1 MPDRNCSLTRHPWMR
16 LTLAVMSAG
25 MAVVALLLIMG
36 GSSSWPRPARAD
48 GATHYVAPGGNCG
61 SGVSPCYA
69 SVQAAV
75 DAASTGDEILVASGV
90 YTDVT
95 FNASSLSTQTVY
107 LDQSLTLR
115 GGYTLANWVAPDP
128 EANPTVLDAGGQGRV
143 IYIAG
148 SASPTV
154 TGFIIQT
161 GNAGSSNNGGGIYI
175 EGGAPLI
182 AGNTIFGNIGFFGG
196 GIYNYTGSPRLE
208 ANMIYSNSAS
218 AGGGFLSEGGTP
230 TTRNNIFYDNQA
242 HFGGGLANNIAS
254 TLTVQN
260 DVFYLNKSVA
270 TGPDNGNGGGL
281 INRGALL
288 VNNTIVF
295 SNTADNSGG
304 GVRNDSGSI
313 LIDYSDIVS
322 NTASIGDNYS
332 GSDITVTNGISAD
345 PLFVDAPGGD
355 FHLQASSPARNAGTT
370 LAEVPDD
377 FDYQAR
383 PFGPAYD
390 MGADEYYPDSPCYA
404 RLDGFRVYAGVQAAV
419 DDAGAGGLVQVAGY
433 CAETLSINQ
442 SLTLR
447 GGYTTTNWVDPR
459 YRTIL
464 DAQGAGRVVY
474 ITGDTQFTLENLHV
488 TGGQTSGDGAGVYL
502 GVDVDSILQN
512 NVIYDNQA
520 ANGHGGGVYN
530 AGGNALLQ
538 HNTIYNNTALE
549 GGGVYASGVGQVTLR
564 NSVVASNTA
573 TDSGGGIYGSNDH
586 NFSLDYNDF
595 YGNVPNAYSGA
606 VTGLGPHDISVLP
619 GLRDPA
625 NDDFH
630 LVVTTS
636 QVINKADPASTLPT
650 DFEGEQ
656 RPQGTY
662 ADMGADE
669 STFYAEVA
677 LSNAPESPYV
687 VTNPDLVKG
696 TFITFSHTIT
706 NLSQT
711 GAVTDSF
718 VIDTSNSDG
727 WQVTLNGIS
736 SPVIITTGTSLSFQV
751 VVSVPLTASDNM
763 YNQTIITATSQ
774 FNAAALDTAWDRIAS
789 AGVELVPSYTEN
801 VDPGEVV
808 TYTHTLTNTGP
819 VSDTYTVN
827 LVSDRSPAWG
837 DLTVPWPFTVTLN
850 PNESIQ
856 ITAVV
861 SVPLSAE
868 AGLSERLNLVATSNT
883 YPSVSATVTDTTVA
897 NAIYGHRYVSTAGND
912 TVNNCHDLDNPC
924 ATIKRGLEQVT
935 LNSTVFVASGTY
947 YEHDLSILK
956 TIVLQGGWDNIF
968 TNRVLDPSATVI
980 DAQGQGR
987 VLQIGGGVQ
996 PTIEY
1001 FTIQGGQRVGGGGG
1015 VYLEGTAAPT
1025 LRYNIIRDNR
1035 ATNGGGL
1042 YNSAGAPVLHNNQI
1056 HDNQATN
1063 SGGGLYNST
1072 GTLDLESTQIY
1083 DNVAGQRGGA
1093 LASAG
1098 GTLSVQNNFIYRNS
1112 ASDGGAIYISDGS
1125 ATIQHDSLYNNVASA
1140 AGGGIFVAGGA
1151 TNVFNTIVFSH
1162 TGAGIYRSGGTV
1174 SHDYNDVYQNS
1185 GGDYVGLSA
1194 ASHSLAAD
1202 PLLMDADS
1210 GDLHLTLDS
1219 PVADQG
1225 DPASPVETDI
1235 DGDDRPVNQGFDI
1248 GADEMTGCLAKVV
1261 SSGVIYG
1268 VLQEAVDA
1276 AGSDDEVQVSGYC
1289 WGVHPLDVG
1298 GQVLSQTVHVT
1309 KSITLQGGWDSTFS
1323 DLDPQLYIT
1332 TLDARG
1338 MGRVA
1343 LISGTTATLEN
1354 FHMVNGDAAV
1364 AGGPNVGGGIYLLYA
1379 SPTVRNNWIYDNR
1392 AAQAGGLFNSG
1403 GNPIVERN
1411 RIFNNEAVMQGGGL
1425 YNNDGHLM
1433 LRNNFVYSNTAVSGG
1448 GLYNA
1453 AISTTILHNT
1463 FYANQTSNTGAG
1475 VYNAG
1480 GGAPAIRSNI
1490 FANNSASDGGAVY
1503 DAGVVLFDYND
1514 VWANGGTNQTWS
1526 ESLSAPLPS
1535 ANNISQDPQF
1545 LDVGTADFHLNG
1557 SSPLV
1562 DAGDPGTSLAEAN
1575 GDFDGDPRPSNQGFD
1590 IGADEQAG
1598 CYASIPPY
1606 GAGYIYGSV
1615 QLAVDLAST
1624 GDTVRVAGLCQGVHP
1639 LVVGPDTLQQTVHV
1653 TKDVTLQGGWTWDSN
1668 SGTLINYN
1676 PSNPATLD
1684 ALQLGRVLLITDS
1697 ATVIVE
1703 NFNIGYGDASGLGG
1717 GPGSQAGGGG
1727 VYNFDGDVTL
1737 RNSNLFSN
1745 TAQTGGA
1752 LYNAGGSLALDS
1764 SSLYTNQA
1772 DNGAAVYLADGS
1784 QTVAF
1789 TTIYSNLATSDGG
1802 AVYIGGGH
1810 VITVSAN
1817 TIWENE
1823 ATNGA
1828 AIFNAASAGATVQN
1842 NVVYRNQAS
1851 FGGGF
1856 YNGAGSPLIQH
1867 NTFYDNQAITNG
1879 GGGLYSAAGSPII
1892 SNSLFIN
1899 NVNVGVYVAGGTPA
1913 IAYNDV
1919 YGNSGGDYGNLPDQ
1933 TGSNGNISA
1942 DPLFLDVDADD
1953 FHLLTQSPAMDSGDP
1968 TTTLTTDFEGDIRP
1982 SSQGFDMGADE
1993 VGMCFARIN
2002 GGPEIYGNPQ
2012 AAVDASQPGDTIDVA
2027 GVCYGVHT
2035 LDVGDVIS
2043 QTLHVTKSVTLNGGW
2058 RVELGNPFAEY
2069 DPALY
2074 TTILD
2079 AQSMGRVLYLDG
2091 GIGVEPTISGFSLR
2105 NGDATLP
2112 GLGNGGGIYNNSNA
2126 TLSNLSVYSNTA
2138 VNGGGFYNAD
2148 GMPTL
2153 NADAFGTNHIY
2164 DNIAD
2169 NGAGL
2174 YLADG
2179 MPNVW
2184 NAIVRGNTASYDG
2197 GGFYLAAGQATVLN
2211 NTIYQNDAGDRGG
2224 GIYIAGGSHDVR
2236 NLIVVSNSAA
2246 NDGGGIRVS
2255 GGSPSLAYNDVWNNT
2270 SGNYGGIG
2278 GDRTGSDGNISA
2290 DPLFADGVFHLSDGS
2305 PALDAGD
2312 PAATLPG
2319 TDFEGTIRP
2328 THQRF
2333 DMGADE
2339 VGGCLARLA
2348 SAPTVY
2354 YGSVQQAVD
2363 LASSDDSVQVAGYC
2377 LGVHALDLGGGQTI
2391 SQTVHLAKS
2400 ITLEGGW
2407 QLDPPF
2413 GVKDH
2418 VAYPTYLDAS
2428 DAGRVLYIYDSAA
2441 PTIRTINILNGN
2453 ASGLGGGGSGEDAG
2467 GCVYIASGQP
2477 DFTGGIN
2484 IALCQADQGGGIYNL
2499 DSDFVMHN
2507 TAISGNAAQTGGGF
2521 YNAGGSPEMQNLLY
2535 EDNLALYDGGAIY
2548 VADGS
2553 PQLWHLTL
2561 AENEAGNDGGA
2572 VYNAAGGDPLIRSS
2586 IFYANIAGNAG
2597 GGFFDNGLDHVDYS
2611 DWYNNVATTM
2621 VDSNVPTGTGSL
2633 SLNPLFDTAPDRF
2646 YALLETSPL
2655 IDAGAPITPPVALDF
2670 ELDPRP
2676 QINGYDMGW
2685 DEVPENVGFSFTPN
2699 RTLAA
2704 DPCDVFTVTHTLS
2717 NIGNVTDT
2725 YTVTLQSNAPP
2736 WDNVLLPDDPLI
2748 VSLDGGQS
2756 AQIYF
2761 RIEVPCDALGG
2772 TQNVSVL
2779 RATSERSGTSATVT
2793 DRTTV
2798 NSIHA
2803 VEIAPTN
2810 YGAAAPGET
2819 ITYTHVVTNSGN
2831 VTDTFGVTLSPDYS
2845 LPQVTPDTLL
2855 LGPGA
2860 TATIT
2865 VSVTI
2870 EGWAASGLT
2879 DIVDV
2884 VVYWLDNPAI
2894 QASAANHTSISYTT
2908 GIRYVAVDGHDDEDP
2923 DKDNVKT
2930 NNCTDLVHGACRTIQ
2945 HAVNQASPGDEIW
2958 IGGGIYTDVVTATV
2972 GSDEIEQV
2980 VFLNKSV
2987 TLRGGYNANDWT
2999 QPPVPFTHTTTLDGQ
3014 YARRVIY
3021 VPTGYTPTIQYL
3033 ALSRGL
3039 AASSA
3044 LPNGEFGAGL
3054 YNAGSD
3060 LTLRAVAVHHNQASQ
3075 HGGGLYSAGGSLL
3088 LQNNTIYR
3096 NQASQDGGGLY
3107 VADGEARLENNTFNA
3122 NQAINGGAIYNAASM
3137 TVTNNILVN
3146 NGVEGGGSGGAI
3158 YNSGVII
3165 LTYNNITS
3173 NYTPE
3178 FEGMDDPIGVD
3189 GNVALPPDF
3198 VDADGDDYHL
3208 LPASPMID
3216 AGTSAVATTEDFEG
3230 DPRPLA
3236 GGYDIGAD
3244 ERMPVRSLLFY
3255 ADEEITTTAPNTV
3268 VITHTLINSGEV
3280 TDTITLTY
3288 TSTYPWPTTFDQPMP
3303 YTIELGAED
3312 SHSVVVTIE
3321 VPSDA
3326 NGLTNVTII
3335 TATSSMPS
3343 VSASVVDTIF
3353 VRSAAWDISKTV
3365 TPTPTVQPGDYLTY
3379 TVSITNIGDLPT
3391 SGTYT
3396 ITDQL
3401 PAHTSFITA
3410 TPTPVLTSP
3419 TVTWVASDPIAD
3431 GGSSTLTFVVRVTK
3445 PLTDGTPIVNEAYR
3459 VTGGSTYTDALGA
3472 TVPVTVEAPAM
3483 LSITKT
3489 TSDEPVRPG
3498 DWLTYTLTVS
3508 NDANAL
3514 GPALGVIVSDTLPAN
3529 VSYQSMGFVPP
3540 SSGVFTDTG
3549 DPLLLWQLTNPIPP
3563 GDWAQVTAT
3572 VRVTSPLASSAI
3584 LTNTFAVTAD
3594 NVAAEVG
3601 GAIGTAVTATNSITL
3616 HKTVE
3621 PAFVAPGGQV
3631 TYTIVLTNSGL
3642 GLATVA
3648 LTDVLH
3654 PDFSPPSYITNVVVP
3669 GRTWST
3675 TEGVSTVSFTATAPM
3690 TVGVYYNQWVT
3701 ATFDVNQVVAI
3712 TDTAPVSVEAPMLE
3726 VSKQATP
3733 DPVQAGTPLTYTI
3746 RVTNTGNTD
3755 LHAVV
3760 TDTLPAHV
3768 VPTGAFIWTPTIT
3781 APGGVWTQTVVV
3793 GVETGYTGTLTNVV
3807 EVTTEEGATGTF
3819 TATTIVFNP
3828 VISVDKRANV
3838 DTANVGETITY
3849 TYVVTNTGSA
3859 PLTDINASDDRL
3871 GAISLGTTSLAS
3883 GETTTGIGTY
3893 VVQESDLPGPLT
3905 NMVIVTG
3912 TDALSFTVVVTD
3924 THNESVALSSNP
3936 AIEIVKSP
3944 DSQTAVSG
3952 APVTFTITIT
3962 NTGDVTLSPI
3972 TVTDVLAPNC
3982 NSTIPTLG
3990 VMGSTTYTCTDT
4002 AGLDDF
4008 TNTAVVTGTS
4018 PATGDVVVNTD
4029 TAFVDVLQTAIEIS
4043 KTPDSQM
4050 VASGGAVTF
4059 TVAVTNVG
4067 DVTLSPV
4074 TVTDVLAPSCNWVGS
4089 LDAGDSWSYACAVTN
4104 VMTDFINIAEVTGT
4118 PPSAPEVTADDSA
4131 LVIVEEPVTGL
4142 SAINNSPTLL
4152 GSVTTLTA
4160 TTTGGTNVVYTW
4172 AFGDGTG
4179 SGGAVVPHTYPSVGV
4194 YTAVVTASNSVS
4206 VLTATTLVTITD
4218 VPIVGLVATNDSP
4231 TPLGSVTTL
4240 TATIT
4245 AGSNVTYTWAFGDGT
4260 TGSGALVTHTYPATG
4275 TFTAVVTASNSV
4287 SLLTATTDV
4296 TIIDAPAGS
4305 GIYLPIIMRNFT
4317 SPLPTPN
4324 PDLVVRNIELNR
4336 ISGNNYAVR
4345 VTACNQSS
4353 VPVTFGNN
4361 FYVNAYF
4368 GGDYDT
4374 PIIVWGVQGSWFGAG
4389 ECVVLESDYVFN
4401 SSGVLRGWADPFNTV
4416 IESDEYNNTLDVD
4429 VAISGTGS
4437 GVLLQDEQS
4446 LLPSGPLPTPT
4457 IVP

>member
-1 MPDRNCSLTRHPWMR
+1 MSDRNRSLTRHPWMR
-16 LTLAVMSAG
+16 LSLAIMSAG

-36 GSSSWPRPARAD
+36 GPSSWPRLARAD
-48 GATHYVAPGGNCG
+48 GATRYVAPGGNCG

-69 SVQAAV
+69 SVQGAV
-75 DAASTGDEILVASGV
+75 DAASADDEILVASGV

-95 FNASSLSTQTVY
+95 FNASSDSTQTVY

-115 GGYTLANWVAPDP
+115 GGYTLTNWIAPDP
-128 EANPTVLDAGGQGRV
+128 ETNPTVLDAGGQGRV

-154 TGFIIQT
+154 TGFIIQN
-161 GNAGSSNNGGGIYI
+161 GDAGVFNGGGIYI
-175 EGGAPLI
+175 ELNGAPLI
-182 AGNTIFGNIGFFGG
+182 AGNTVFSNSAYSGG
-196 GIYNYTGSPRLE
+196 GIYNSAGSPGLE
-208 ANMIYSNSAS
+208 ANFIHDNSAVN
-218 AGGGFLSEGGTP
+218 GGGFFSYGGTP
-230 TTRNNIFYDNQA
+230 TTRNNVFYNNRAVWRNDPSYEG
-242 HFGGGLANNIAS
+242 FGGGVGNATSSILS
-254 TLTVQN
+254 VQN
-260 DVFYLNKSVA
+260 DVFYNNSA
-270 TGPDNGNGGGL
+270 TSSGGS
-281 INRGALL
+281 L
-288 VNNTIVF
+288 VNVGTLFITNTIIF
-295 SNTADNSGG
+295 SNASGVSGG
-304 GVRNDSGSI
+304 AIHNFSGATTTVDHSDVAGNTAPVDE
-313 LIDYSDIVS
+313 DYS
-322 NTASIGDNYS
+322 GP
-332 GSDITVTNGISAD
+332 GITVTNGISVD

-355 FHLQASSPARNAGTT
+355 FHLQAGSPARDAGIT

-383 PFGPAYD
+383 PFGSDYD
-390 MGADEYYPDSPCYA
+390 MGADEYYPDSSCYA
-404 RLDGFRVYAGVQAAV
+404 RLDGFRVYTGVQAAV

-433 CAETLSINQ
+433 CTETLSVNR

-447 GGYTTTNWVDPR
+447 GGYTSTNWVDPR

-464 DAQGAGRVVY
+464 DAQGAGRAVY
-474 ITGDTQFTLENLHV
+474 VTGDTQFTLENLHV
-488 TGGQTSGDGAGVYL
+488 TGGQTDGDGAGVYL
-502 GVDVDSILQN
+502 GFNVDSILQN

-520 ANGHGGGVYN
+520 TNGDGGGVYN
-530 AGGNALLQ
+530 AGEVALLQ
-538 HNTIYNNTALE
+538 HNTIYNNTARQ
-549 GGGVYASGVGQVTLR
+549 GGGVYASGDGQVTLR

-573 TDSGGGIYGSNDH
+573 TDSGGGIYGSNPD

-595 YGNVPNAYSGA
+595 YGNVPDAYGGA
-606 VTGLGPHDISVLP
+606 VSGLGPHDISVLP
-619 GLRDPA
+619 GFRDPA

-636 QVINKADPASTLPT
+636 QVINKADPASTLAT

-677 LSNAPESPYV
+677 LSSAPESPYV
-687 VTNPDLVKG
+687 VTDPDLVKG

-711 GAVTDSF
+711 GAVTDLF

-751 VVSVPLTASDNM
+751 VVSVPLAASDNM

-774 FNAAALDTAWDRIAS
+774 FNEAALDTAWDRIAS

-827 LVSDRSPAWG
+827 LISDRSPAWG
-837 DLTVPWPFTVTLN
+837 DLTVPWPFTVTLS

-868 AGLSERLNLVATSNT
+868 AGLSERLNLVATSHT

-897 NAIYGHRYVSTAGND
+897 NAIYGDRYVSTAGSD
-912 TVNNCHDLDNPC
+912 DVNNCHDKDNPC

-956 TIVLQGGWDNIF
+956 TIVLQGGWNEDFDSRNL
-968 TNRVLDPSATVI
+968 VPSATVI
-980 DAQGQGR
+980 DALGQGR
-987 VLQIGGGVQ
+987 VLLIGSSVQ

-1025 LRYNIIRDNR
+1025 LLYNIIRDNR
-1035 ATNGGGL
+1035 ATDGGGL
-1042 YNSAGAPVLHNNQI
+1042 YNRAGAPVLHNNQI

-1063 SGGGLYNST
+1063 SGGGLYNDT
-1072 GTLDLESTQIY
+1072 GTLNLESTEIY
-1083 DNVAGQRGGA
+1083 DNIAGQGGGA

-1098 GTLSVQNNFIYRNS
+1098 GTLLVQNNFIYRNS

-1125 ATIQHDSLYNNVASA
+1125 ATIQHDSLYNNVAST

-1151 TNVFNTIVFSH
+1151 TNIFNTIVFSH

-1235 DGDDRPVNQGFDI
+1235 DGDGRPVNQGFDI

-1268 VLQEAVDA
+1268 VLQDAVDA
-1276 AGSDDEVQVSGYC
+1276 AGSDDTVRVSGYC
-1289 WGVHPLDVG
+1289 WGVHPLEVG

-1309 KSITLQGGWDSTFS
+1309 KSLTLQGGWNSTFS
-1323 DLDPQLYIT
+1323 DLDPQLHIT

-1364 AGGPNVGGGIYLLYA
+1364 AGGSNVGGGIYLLDA
-1379 SPTVRNNWIYDNR
+1379 SPTVRDNWIYDNR

-1403 GNPIVERN
+1403 GDPIVERN
-1411 RIFNNEAVMQGGGL
+1411 RIFSNEAAMQGGGF

-1433 LRNNFVYSNTAVSGG
+1433 LRNNFVYSNTAISGG

-1490 FANNSASDGGAVY
+1490 FANNSASNGGAVY
-1503 DAGVVLFDYND
+1503 DAGSVLFDYND
-1514 VWANGGTNQTWS
+1514 VWANDGTNQTWS
-1526 ESLSAPLPS
+1526 ESLSAPLPA

-1545 LDVGTADFHLNG
+1545 LDVGTADFHLSG

-1562 DAGDPGTSLAEAN
+1562 DAGDPGTSLAEVN

-1598 CYASIPPY
+1598 CYASIYPY
-1606 GAGYIYGSV
+1606 DAGYVYGSV
-1615 QLAVDLAST
+1615 QLAVDLAPT
-1624 GDTVRVAGLCQGVHP
+1624 DNNTVRVAGLCQGVHP

-1653 TKDVTLQGGWTWDSN
+1653 TKDVTLQGGWTWNSN
-1668 SGTLINYN
+1668 SGTLVNYDA
-1676 PSNPATLD
+1676 SNPATLD

-1703 NFNIGYGDASGLGG
+1703 NFNIRYGDASGLGG
-1717 GPGSQAGGGG
+1717 GPGGQAGGGG

-1752 LYNAGGSLALDS
+1752 LYNAGGSLALDN

-1810 VITVSAN
+1810 AITVSAN

-1828 AIFNAASAGATVQN
+1828 AIFNAASAGVTVQN

-1851 FGGGF
+1851 SGGGF
-1856 YNGAGSPLIQH
+1856 YNDAGSPLIQH
-1867 NTFYDNQAITNG
+1867 NTFYDNQAAAN

-1892 SNSLFIN
+1892 NNSLFIN
-1899 NVNVGVYVAGGTPA
+1899 NVNVGVYVAGGAPA

-1919 YGNSGGDYGNLPDQ
+1919 YGNSGGNYDGILPDQ

-1942 DPLFLDVDADD
+1942 DPLFLDVAADD

-1968 TTTLTTDFEGDIRP
+1968 TSTLTTDFEGDIRP

-1993 VGMCFARIN
+1993 VGTCFARIN
-2002 GGPEIYGNPQ
+2002 GGSIYGNPQ

-2035 LDVGDVIS
+2035 LDVGGVIS

-2058 RVELGNPFAEY
+2058 RVEPGDPFAEY
-2069 DPALY
+2069 NPALY
-2074 TTILD
+2074 TTVLD
-2079 AQSMGRVLYLDG
+2079 AQGMGRVLYLDG

-2112 GLGNGGGIYNNSNA
+2112 GLTNGGGIYNNSNA

-2138 VNGGGFYNAD
+2138 VNGGGFYNAG

-2164 DNIAD
+2164 DNNAD
-2169 NGAGL
+2169 DGAGL
-2174 YLADG
+2174 YLAGG
-2179 MPNVW
+2179 MPRVW
-2184 NAIVRGNTASYDG
+2184 NAIVRDNTASGDG
-2197 GGFYLAAGQATVLN
+2197 GGFYLAGVGLATVLN
-2211 NTIYQNDAGDRGG
+2211 NTIYQNDAGGQGG

-2236 NLIVVSNSAA
+2236 NLIVVGNSAT
-2246 NDGGGIRVS
+2246 DGGGIMVS
-2255 GGSPSLAYNDVWNNT
+2255 GGTPALAYNDVYGN
-2270 SGNYGGIG
+2270 SGGNYDGILP
-2278 GDRTGSDGNISA
+2278 DQTGLNGNISA
-2290 DPLFADGVFHLSDGS
+2290 DPLFDDGAFHLRGDS

-2312 PAATLPG
+2312 PAATLPD

-2328 THQRF
+2328 SHQRF

-2348 SAPTVY
+2348 SAPGV

-2363 LASSDDSVQVAGYC
+2363 LALSGDIVQVAGHC
-2377 LGVHALDLGGGQTI
+2377 LGVHPLDLGGGQTI
-2391 SQTVHLAKS
+2391 SQTVHLAKG

-2413 GVKDH
+2413 DEQDH
-2418 VAYPTYLDAS
+2418 VAHPTYLDAS
-2428 DAGRVLYIYDSAA
+2428 GAGRVLYIYDSAA
-2441 PTIRTINILNGN
+2441 PTIGKINMLNGN
-2453 ASGLGGGGSGEDAG
+2453 ASGLGGGDSGEDAG

-2477 DFTGGIN
+2477 KFTGGIN
-2484 IALCQADQGGGIYNL
+2484 IAGCQADQGGGIYNL
-2499 DSDFVMHN
+2499 DSDFVMYNTGISSN
-2507 TAISGNAAQTGGGF
+2507 TARIGGGF

-2535 EDNLALYDGGAIY
+2535 RHNLALDDGGAIY
-2548 VADGS
+2548 VAGGS

-2561 AENEAGNDGGA
+2561 AENIADKNGGA
-2572 VYNAAGGDPLIRSS
+2572 VYNAADGEPEPLIRSS
-2586 IFYANIAGNAG
+2586 IFYYNQAGNQG
-2597 GGFFDNGLDHVDYS
+2597 GGFFENGSGHVDYS
-2611 DWYNNVATTM
+2611 DWYENGATVTSTA
-2621 VDSNVPTGTGSL
+2621 DSNVFTGTGSL
-2633 SLNPLFDTAPDRF
+2633 SLNPSFHGF
-2646 YALLETSPL
+2646 YALSEGSPL
-2655 IDAGAPITPPVALDF
+2655 IDAGAPFTPPVLLDF

-2685 DEVPENVGFSFTPN
+2685 DEVPEAVGFSFTPN

-2736 WDNVLLPDDPLI
+2736 WDNILLPDDPLI

-2761 RIEVPCDALGG
+2761 HIEVPCDALGG

-2855 LGPGA
+2855 LGPGV

-2945 HAVNQASPGDEIW
+2945 HAVNQASLGDEIW
-2958 IGGGIYTDVVTATV
+2958 IGGGVYTDVVTTTV

-2999 QPPVPFTHTTTLDGQ
+2999 QSPVPFTYTTTLDGQ

-3021 VPTGYTPTIQYL
+3021 VPAGYTPTIQYL

-3039 AASSA
+3039 
-3044 LPNGEFGAGL
+3044 NGELGGGL

-3060 LTLRAVAVHHNQASQ
+3060 LTLRAVAVHDNQASQ

-3137 TVTNNILVN
+3137 TVTNNILVK
-3146 NGVEGGGSGGAI
+3146 NGVDEGGGSGGAI
-3158 YNSGVII
+3158 YNSGVIT
-3165 LTYNNITS
+3165 LTYNNVTLNS
-3173 NYTPE
+3173 TPE
-3178 FEGMDDPIGVD
+3178 FYGMDDPIGVD
-3189 GNVALPPDF
+3189 GNVALAPDF
-3198 VDADGDDYHL
+3198 VDAGSDDYHL

-3216 AGTSAVATTEDFEG
+3216 AGTSAVATTDDFEG

-3244 ERMPVRSLLFY
+3244 ERMPVRGLWFY
-3255 ADEEITTTAPNTV
+3255 ADEEITTTAPDTV
-3268 VITHTLINSGEV
+3268 VITHTLVNTGEV
-3280 TDTITLTY
+3280 SDTVTLTY

-3303 YTIELGAED
+3303 YTIDLGVED
-3312 SHSVVVTIE
+3312 SRSVVVTIE
-3321 VPSDA
+3321 VPSGA

-3335 TATSSMPS
+3335 TATSSMTS

-3379 TVSITNIGDLPT
+3379 TVSITNIGDMPT

-3419 TVTWVASDPIAD
+3419 TVTWVASDPIED

-3445 PLTDGTPIVNEAYR
+3445 PLTDGTPIINETYR
-3459 VTGGSTYTDALGA
+3459 VTGGSAYADALGA
-3472 TVPVTVEAPAM
+3472 AVPVTVEAPAV

-3489 TSDEPVRPG
+3489 ASDEPVRPG
-3498 DWLTYTLTVS
+3498 DWLTYTLTIS

-3549 DPLLLWQLTNPIPP
+3549 NPLLLWQLADPIPP

-3572 VRVTSPLASSAI
+3572 VRVTSPLASSVI

-3621 PAFVAPGGQV
+3621 PTFVAPGGQV
-3631 TYTIVLTNSGL
+3631 TYTITLTNSGL

-3654 PDFSPPSYITNVVVP
+3654 PDFSPTSYITNVVVP

-3675 TEGVSTVSFTATAPM
+3675 TEGVGTVSFTATAPM

-3701 ATFDVNQVVAI
+3701 ATFDVNQIVAI

-3733 DPVQAGTPLTYTI
+3733 DPVQAGMPLTYTI

-3768 VPTGAFIWTPTIT
+3768 APTGAFTWTPTIA

-3793 GVETGYTGTLTNVV
+3793 GVEAGYTGTLTNVV
-3807 EVTTEEGATGTF
+3807 EVTTEEGATGIF

-3828 VISVDKRANV
+3828 AINVNKRANV
-3838 DTANVGETITY
+3838 DTANVGDTITY
-3849 TYVVTNTGSA
+3849 TYIVTNTGSA

-3883 GETTTGIGTY
+3883 GETTMGTGTY

-3905 NMVIVTG
+3905 NTVIVTG
-3912 TDALSFTVVVTD
+3912 TGALSFTVVVTD
-3924 THNESVALSSNP
+3924 THSESVALSSNP

-3952 APVTFTITIT
+3952 GPVTFTITVT
-3962 NTGDVTLSPI
+3962 NTGDVTLSPV
-3972 TVTDVLAPNC
+3972 TVTDVLASNC
-3982 NSTIPTLG
+3982 NSIIPALG

-4018 PATGDVVVNTD
+4018 LATGDVVVNTD

-4043 KTPDSQM
+4043 KTPDSQT
-4050 VASGGAVTF
+4050 VASGGTVTF

-4067 DVTLSPV
+4067 DVMLSPV

-4089 LDAGDSWSYACAVTN
+4089 LDAGAGWSYACVVTD
-4104 VMTDFINIAEVTGT
+4104 VMTDFINTAEVTGT
-4118 PPSAPEVTADDSA
+4118 PPSSPEVTADDTA
-4131 LVIVEEPVTGL
+4131 MVMVEEPVTGL
-4142 SAINNSPTLL
+4142 SAINDSPTLL

-4160 TTTGGTNVVYTW
+4160 TITGGTNVVYTW

-4179 SGGAVVPHTYPSVGV
+4179 GGDAVVPHTYPSVGV

-4206 VLTATTLVTITD
+4206 VLTATTLVTIID
-4218 VPIVGLVATNDSP
+4218 VPIAGLVATNDSP
-4231 TPLGSVTTL
+4231 TPLGNVTTL

-4287 SLLTATTDV
+4287 GLLTATTDV

-4305 GIYLPIIMRNFT
+4305 GVYLPIILRNFT

-4324 PDLVVRNIELNR
+4324 PDLVVRDIELNR

-4368 GGDYDT
+4368 GGDYGT
-4374 PIIVWGVQGSWFGAG
+4374 PIIIWGVQGSWFGAG
-4389 ECVVLESDYVFN
+4389 ECVVLEADYVFS

-4416 IESDEYNNTLDVD
+4416 LESNEDNNTFDVD

-4437 GVLLQDEQS
+4437 GVLSQDEQS
-4446 LLPSGPLPTPT
+4446 LPSGPLPTPT